1 MVICKRKSTSSNLA
15 LLLKGSPLVLYVCY
29 ENLYIA
35 STNHFEHG
43 SIDLVLWFNNLVW
56 FKAGLIIL
64 PSINTCWLHLFGY
77 LCWWPCHYKQWSNH
91 HLFKYSQRKD
101 LDKLKYFFRMRYTV
115 KNEIIILQR
124 SMQWY
129 CERNRNVKFQDSR
142 NRQRIPMSN
151 SFQIRGSL
159 FQILKGT
166 NGW

>member
-1 MVICKRKSTSSNLA
+1 
-15 LLLKGSPLVLYVCY
+15 
-29 ENLYIA
+29 
-35 STNHFEHG
+35 
-43 SIDLVLWFNNLVW
+43 
-56 FKAGLIIL
+56 
-64 PSINTCWLHLFGY
+64 
-77 LCWWPCHYKQWSNH
+77 
-91 HLFKYSQRKD
+91 
-101 LDKLKYFFRMRYTV
+101 MRYTV